1 MVPGPE
7 VKSSSG
13 ITNPIPFTISYQYWH
28 EYRYIDEWNKIQ
40 NLEMNGRGNEEMLVK
55 GNSCKRK
62 TSGDL
67 KYSMETIVNC
77 IVLYT

>member
-1 MVPGPE
+1 MGEYNRFLPQGACLPSIGNPGDHTVRAHSHVLE
-7 VKSSSG
+7 
-13 ITNPIPFTISYQYWH
+13 I
-28 EYRYIDEWNKIQ
+28 WNKIQ
-40 NLEMNGRGNEEMLVK
+40 NPEINGRGNEEMLVK